1 MRSPTS
7 NGARIGV
14 KMMSWHDVGAVHPS
28 DRVIVVAPAR
38 SRHMALADGEGCPLG
53 LRDYMERPT
62 GIGDIAAHG
71 ETADDAAVVVRDL
84 DAQGDLRWKDVIAGF
99 LVHACGGGVRRYAQD
114 DWSAVGTILSRD
126 WRLFLLAGVVM
137 RFLMPSTKRM
147 VQAFH
152 VSSIS
157 VCRRVNP
164 LAKGNGREEG
174 KGMTVEDLIVST
186 ISDAKPMMI
195 LALCTIVLFVIV
207 ASLIEA
213 WLAKARKAK
222 SEADTLPSGPEA
234 SQRSVE
240 KSEAVE
246 QAVDNA
252 GGFDLDERRKARAP
266 KSIPDRRPWF
276 FKTVMGRGLVCLL
289 TKVIPILLP
298 VVWFSLVVMGMLPNP
313 LALFFFSPDPQRMN
327 VVSPSNGWFWLLLTM
342 FIVAVLHD
350 SLPSLLRRLGWMM
363 DEPKTASAS
372 LTSMVED
379 HYGVSNLEVD
389 WFGTAAGGVPPFDGL
404 YSCCYDTGRRKN
416 NGVLRVQNHRVW
428 LYGPDGC
435 EEERH
440 EH

>member
-1 MRSPTS
+1 M
-7 NGARIGV
+7 N
-14 KMMSWHDVGAVHPS
+14 
-28 DRVIVVAPAR
+28 
-38 SRHMALADGEGCPLG
+38 L
-53 LRDYMERPT
+53 
-62 GIGDIAAHG
+62 
-71 ETADDAAVVVRDL
+71 
-84 DAQGDLRWKDVIAGF
+84 
-99 LVHACGGGVRRYAQD
+99 
-114 DWSAVGTILSRD
+114 
-126 WRLFLLAGVVM
+126 
-137 RFLMPSTKRM
+137 
-147 VQAFH
+147 
-152 VSSIS
+152 
-157 VCRRVNP
+157 
-164 LAKGNGREEG
+164 
-174 KGMTVEDLIVST
+174 EDSIVST

-327 VVSPSNGWFWLLLTM
+327 VVSPSSHLPFFSAALVWATRKLTTVLPPAVRLGSRSETRLPMRVMGIWL
-342 FIVAVLHD
+342 IVAMIGPFFRIAAHVVGLSFSLHRMSIFHVPTQSHAC
-350 SLPSLLRRLGWMM
+350 SLNLACCWAVYGFSRRV
-363 DEPKTASAS
+363 EHSAR
-372 LTSMVED
+372 
-379 HYGVSNLEVD
+379 EV
-389 WFGTAAGGVPPFDGL
+389 FRPACVYEA
-404 YSCCYDTGRRKN
+404 
-416 NGVLRVQNHRVW
+416 
-428 LYGPDGC
+428 
-435 EEERH
+435 
-440 EH
+440 

>member
-1 MRSPTS
+1 M
-7 NGARIGV
+7 N
-14 KMMSWHDVGAVHPS
+14 
-28 DRVIVVAPAR
+28 
-38 SRHMALADGEGCPLG
+38 L
-53 LRDYMERPT
+53 
-62 GIGDIAAHG
+62 
-71 ETADDAAVVVRDL
+71 
-84 DAQGDLRWKDVIAGF
+84 
-99 LVHACGGGVRRYAQD
+99 
-114 DWSAVGTILSRD
+114 
-126 WRLFLLAGVVM
+126 
-137 RFLMPSTKRM
+137 
-147 VQAFH
+147 
-152 VSSIS
+152 
-157 VCRRVNP
+157 
-164 LAKGNGREEG
+164 
-174 KGMTVEDLIVST
+174 EDLIVST

-266 KSIPDRRPWF
+266 K
-276 FKTVMGRGLVCLL
+276 LCLL

-416 NGVLRVQNHRVW
+416 NGLLRVQNHRVW

>member
-1 MRSPTS
+1 
-7 NGARIGV
+7 
-14 KMMSWHDVGAVHPS
+14 
-28 DRVIVVAPAR
+28 
-38 SRHMALADGEGCPLG
+38 
-53 LRDYMERPT
+53 
-62 GIGDIAAHG
+62 
-71 ETADDAAVVVRDL
+71 
-84 DAQGDLRWKDVIAGF
+84 
-99 LVHACGGGVRRYAQD
+99 
-114 DWSAVGTILSRD
+114 
-126 WRLFLLAGVVM
+126 
-137 RFLMPSTKRM
+137 
-147 VQAFH
+147 
-152 VSSIS
+152 
-157 VCRRVNP
+157 
-164 LAKGNGREEG
+164 
-174 KGMTVEDLIVST
+174 
-186 ISDAKPMMI
+186 MMI

-246 QAVDNA
+246 PGRRQCRRIRP
-252 GGFDLDERRKARAP
+252 RRKKEGPRAEIDP
-266 KSIPDRRPWF
+266 GPRPW
-276 FKTVMGRGLVCLL
+276 LCLL